1 MGVFWL
7 QDDCCLAHLSTYLFS
22 DLTSWTCTSIFPNFL
37 LKVPLGSFTVGGYLL
52 ARRWLLHSPHRWV
65 GTLRSAT
72 SSHDSWPGF
81 RSPRDPLQHHPW
93 PLHPTYQVVPCWHYL
108 LLAAPAR
115 EAPPSDPPH
124 HHSATHLWVPVIGQ
138 VTSPKDSSQQYNN
151 FLALC
156 LFSFWSQTPSS
167 GLSQYTPCTISVEAA
182 KCKSEKQLFGIF
194 VASLVFLTIDFFS
207 IWLKSF

>member
-7 QDDCCLAHLSTYLFS
+7 KGDCCFPHLSTYLFS
-22 DLTSWTCTSIFPNFL
+22 ELTSWTCTSIFPNFL

-108 LLAAPAR
+108 LLAA
-115 EAPPSDPPH
+115 
-124 HHSATHLWVPVIGQ
+124 
-138 VTSPKDSSQQYNN
+138 
-151 FLALC
+151 
-156 LFSFWSQTPSS
+156 
-167 GLSQYTPCTISVEAA
+167 
-182 KCKSEKQLFGIF
+182 SEKHHLVTLHTTIVPPTSGSQSLLAKWLVQKILPYNI
-194 VASLVFLTIDFFS
+194 VATYVPS
-207 IWLKSF
+207 

>member
-1 MGVFWL
+1 MGVFWPKS
-7 QDDCCLAHLSTYLFS
+7 DCCLAHLSTYLFS
-22 DLTSWTCTSIFPNFL
+22 DLNSWTCTSIFPNFL

-108 LLAAPAR
+108 LLAAS
-115 EAPPSDPPH
+115 EKHHLVTLHTTIVPPTSG
-124 HHSATHLWVPVIGQ
+124 SQSLGQ
-138 VTSPKDSSQQYNN
+138 VTCPKDSSLQYSNYLCTYVPFK
-151 FLALC
+151 FLIANTILWSLSIHALHH
-156 LFSFWSQTPSS
+156 L
-167 GLSQYTPCTISVEAA
+167 
-182 KCKSEKQLFGIF
+182 CKSG
-194 VASLVFLTIDFFS
+194 
-207 IWLKSF
+207 